1 MLTDVEEI
9 LRQCRLRAHALS
21 VHLNDRCAPM
31 IVLYTLLRWENCSA
45 NVLVRELVDDE
56 FELLRDV
63 TQLFNATISTIPK
76 WSVADFVVDAVGRH
90 IPIVSSLG
98 WNIVMDEAMK
108 QDAEFRLGAVR
119 SEYLL
124 LAVMDLLPAFSNILR
139 LHGVER
145 ERILAYLRNEYEER
159 SRFRDIG

>member
-1 MLTDVEEI
+1 MNYGRFPIVRTSYTFV
-9 LRQCRLRAHALS
+9 
-21 VHLNDRCAPM
+21 CAPPPGW
-31 IVLYTLLRWENCSA
+31 TLSLDQGYDDPKFPARDLHLTN
-45 NVLVRELVDDE
+45 DE

-63 TQLFNATISTIPK
+63 TQIFTARISTIPK

-145 ERILAYLRNEYEER
+145 EKILAYLRNEYEER